1 MTIYIKDPATDAA
14 VRKLAKKRG
23 LTLTEAIRQAVE
35 KDMESDKKQLSLHER
50 LQPIIDRIA
59 AHPKTGLQADKAF
72 YDWLSGEED

>member
-35 KDMESDKKQLSLHER
+35 KDLESDKKLLSLHER
-50 LQPIIDRIA
+50 LKPLLDRIDKY
-59 AHPKTGLQADKAF
+59 PRTGLQADKAF